1 VATTLYTALAPLTV
15 YSVIATWYA
24 AVGDNLPLDPVRQ
37 STINLLANGLIAPAA
52 SGATDT
58 TTPANVQRGVPGIKV
73 CVSN

>member
-1 VATTLYTALAPLTV
+1 VATTLYTALADLTV
-15 YSVIATWYA
+15 YSVIATWFCET
-24 AVGDNLPLDPVRQ
+24 GGTLPLDPSKQ
-37 STINLLANGLIAPAA
+37 TTISLLANGLIAPAP